1 MNAEHFGM
9 HVLTLRGM
17 DCLYLRDRISLFIT
31 ISTIY
36 LILVIT
42 LILLYSVHIA
52 TRPIP
57 VTQRSKV
64 WVCGRSLA
72 GIAGSNPTGVIDVC
86 LL

>member
-1 MNAEHFGM
+1 MNAEHFSM
-9 HVLTLRGM
+9 NVLTLRGM
-17 DCLYLRDRISLFIT
+17 DCLSARQNFSFHHL

-57 VTQRSKV
+57 VTQRSEE

-72 GIAGSNPTGVIDVC
+72 GIAGSNPTGVMDVC